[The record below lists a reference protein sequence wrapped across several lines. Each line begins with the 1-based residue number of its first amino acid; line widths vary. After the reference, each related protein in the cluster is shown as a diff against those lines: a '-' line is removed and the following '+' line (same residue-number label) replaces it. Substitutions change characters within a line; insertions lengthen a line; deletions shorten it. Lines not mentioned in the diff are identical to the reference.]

1 MTTPS
6 KRRRRDSERVKSF
19 AYIGFAAPIT
29 FSAVIKDAKSYNDQI
44 HPFPIFYWT
53 NGRPSFIID
62 DRLDPE
68 LRFVNTDTQEVY
80 GTNDGLTYSK
90 LTMKMTRK
98 RLDRLMRNGLPRIF
112 KYDDHLDSKY
122 DLACW
127 LIDDKLNIEPAMYA
141 IRPFD
146 IVYVDPSYIQP
157 IHEILCEYG
166 IEGCEYDDSLPT
178 TDFIFTYFGRDIVLT
193 DTGKDALL
201 RVYEYYENIVQTSL
215 SKSGYLPPVLTD
227 IVSSYVGE
235 DGDGGFTF

>member
-1 MTTPS
+1 MATSS
-6 KRRRRDSERVKSF
+6 KRRKRENDGDAEHVKSF
-19 AYIGFAAPIT
+19 SYIGFAAPIT
-29 FSAVIKDAKSYNDQI
+29 LLKVVEDVKSDYF
-44 HPFPIFYWT
+44 FPSFYWT
-53 NGRPSFIID
+53 NGRPSFINNS
-62 DRLDPE
+62 LDPE